1 MRFPKILGIGSLLLL
16 LGGCSDFGFY
26 WQAASGH
33 LDLLSRKQDI
43 QELIQN
49 PGTDPELSRKLKLVL
64 EVREFAVSRL
74 SLPEK
79 AGYTGYVDLGRPY
92 VTKIVRAAPKLKL
105 EAYQWCYWFI
115 GCQEYRG
122 YFDAEEALRYAE
134 GMEEDLDV
142 SVRSVSAY
150 STLGWLNQPWVPD
163 YFSDP
168 VLSTFV
174 KRKDADLA
182 ATLIHEMAHQV
193 VYVKNDTSFNESFAT
208 FVEEEGLEQFFQER
222 IGSGSSEMIWYR
234 SARRDRERFRQ
245 LVLDAYE
252 KLHHLYGSELEDS
265 EKLQNK
271 KRIFNQLKQAFA
283 EQKDQFEVLRYSQWF
298 SQELNNTHLLGI
310 RRYHRDTEGF
320 RRLFEKEGREWKNF
334 FARVLELADKPKDE
348 RKMLLNQE
356 R

>member
-1 MRFPKILGIGSLLLL
+1 MRFPTFLRISSLLLL
-16 LGGCSDFGFY
+16 LGGCSEFGFY

-33 LDLLSRKQDI
+33 LDLLSRKHDI
-43 QELIQN
+43 QELIRN
-49 PGTDPELSRKLKLVL
+49 PETDPELSRKLKLVL

-79 AGYTGYVDLGRPY
+79 AGYTGYVNLGRPY
-92 VTKIVRAAPKLKL
+92 VTKIVRAAPSLKL

-122 YFDAEEALRYAE
+122 YFDAEEAMRYAQ
-134 GMEEDLDV
+134 GMDEDLDV

-150 STLGWLNQPWVPD
+150 STLGWLNQSWIPD

-174 KRKDADLA
+174 QRKAPDLA

-208 FVEEEGLEQFFQER
+208 FVEEEGLEQFYRER
-222 IGSGSSEMIWYR
+222 TGSGSSEMIWYR

-245 LVLDAYE
+245 LVLEAYE
-252 KLHHLYGSELEDS
+252 KLEILYGSDLGDS
-265 EKLQNK
+265 EKLQK
-271 KRIFNQLKQAFA
+271 KKQIFSQLKQAFS
-283 EQKDQFEVLRYSQWF
+283 QKKLEFEVLHYSKWF

-320 RRLFEKEGREWKNF
+320 RRLFENEGRKWEQF
-334 FARVLELADKPKDE
+334 FVKVLELADKSKAE
-348 RKMLLNQE
+348 RKMLLSPKL
-356 R
+356 

>member
-1 MRFPKILGIGSLLLL
+1 M
-16 LGGCSDFGFY
+16 D
-26 WQAASGH
+26 
-33 LDLLSRKQDI
+33 
-43 QELIQN
+43 
-49 PGTDPELSRKLKLVL
+49 
-64 EVREFAVSRL
+64 
-74 SLPEK
+74 
-79 AGYTGYVDLGRPY
+79 
-92 VTKIVRAAPKLKL
+92 
-105 EAYQWCYWFI
+105 
-115 GCQEYRG
+115 
-122 YFDAEEALRYAE
+122 
-134 GMEEDLDV
+134 EDLDV

-252 KLHHLYGSELEDS
+252 KLHHLYGSEMEDS

-271 KRIFNQLKQAFA
+271 KRIFNQLKQTFA

-348 RKMLLNQE
+348 RKMLLNME